1 MRTDAFFL
9 HLLWNVASD
18 INICVR
24 YITSS
29 NFSQDL
35 SDDEYYILK
44 ICLMMNIIYHLAN
57 RVVHFFPFFIT
68 LCLKV
73 RLKSDQFGQI
83 VPESYT
89 NNKWKH
95 RVLSLP
101 ILQDRPG
108 ERSSYIFFCI
118 KTICFYPIIEIYWL
132 LPISLILMSL
142 LMALS

>member
-1 MRTDAFFL
+1 MRTDAFFCTYYEMWL
-9 HLLWNVASD
+9 QTLISVLD
-18 INICVR
+18 ILPLP
-24 YITSS
+24 T
-29 NFSQDL
+29 F
-35 SDDEYYILK
+35 LK

>member
-1 MRTDAFFL
+1 MRFFL

-35 SDDEYYILK
+35 SDDEYYMSFGQQSGTFLSVLYYI
-44 ICLMMNIIYHLAN
+44 M
-57 RVVHFFPFFIT
+57 
-68 LCLKV
+68 LKV

-101 ILQDRPG
+101 ILQDQPG

-132 LPISLILMSL
+132 FLINLILMSL
-142 LMALS
+142 LMALF

>member
-1 MRTDAFFL
+1 MRFSL

-35 SDDEYYILK
+35 SDDEYYMSFGQQSGTFLSVLYYI
-44 ICLMMNIIYHLAN
+44 M
-57 RVVHFFPFFIT
+57 
-68 LCLKV
+68 LKV

-118 KTICFYPIIEIYWL
+118 KTICFIQL
-132 LPISLILMSL
+132 LRYIDYHLINLILISL